1 MAEEIK
7 SIPITFANK
16 GIILKAAPDEIP
28 IDAYTALVNVF
39 TDRENSLAVRKGFA
53 RLNAGLTSIPC
64 SSYLMKDYDGN
75 VWRYVIAGGQ
85 LYIAQ
90 VSPIPSDFVPVSGGS
105 NLSTGVDP
113 RAFFANYTL
122 SGIET
127 KPYMIMADGT
137 VFLKHSGNADAL
149 RRIGI
154 PRPEKPLESIAVV
167 PTTDTVIE
175 ACEDYTKWTGGDAAA
190 VAAPYCPTIWWG
202 NSPGVLGPRWYYA
215 KHTFIY
221 GSAVESCPSGI
232 SNPYV
237 WIPPE
242 KSARIFW
249 KKPDIT
255 MAYTSE
261 YGGAGGDAFTDDLT
275 MFPAGSR
282 VYQIKVLAGDYIDM
296 VQLVYQSPDG
306 TITDGPAHGG
316 QHGGEGGSVSTLT
329 LDIDEYIT
337 NIHGGY
343 GVFLS
348 GTYVY
353 SMILT
358 TNKRT
363 VSYGGSG
370 AGAITTTAYSIDV
383 PAGTATASH
392 LLMGFKGRA
401 HRYIDKIGLA
411 YVVNTYDAA
420 DTAPVGAV
428 SWNLYVGTDPDNL
441 RLVNAAPMALTDIY
455 DEPSEG
461 IDPSS
466 LGVPLCN
473 KGTVSN
479 DAVGKTGNAIQIDIT
494 GDGVMGRATKAFTN
508 EYGNFIIVDMGS
520 SDPGEYIKVW
530 VKFNSAEAI
539 ANAAAIKI
547 ILVVSDIPGDT
558 GSNYQYFATGTFSD
572 FDTFVVGTWT
582 EIQIA
587 KTDFVFQNNSGET
600 QSALGWNT
608 ISGISLE
615 IDNIDPATGGKT
627 NSVSFDS
634 VTYSPTGKL
643 IGSDLQWAYT
653 YYDSKTDTESDLSDI
668 FINNLGPL
676 TDEQVNLYFPPSPFT
691 TPPLANPDKIRI
703 YRMGGT
709 ITQFQFVAEIDYVS
723 GGTPAA
729 FLDNIPDSE
738 LGDPA
743 ELDNQL
749 PVDNVL
755 GIEVYD
761 NRLWTW
767 GGTYTDS
774 DGNVIPE
781 PPNRLRF
788 SKRVRI
794 ELFPAENYIYV
805 GAGSEQ
811 IQRVME
817 HDGELFVFTLTRVYR
832 ITGSTLSDYSA
843 PSTAVNQGLIN
854 PHGLARGTRGLYMQA
869 YDGIYEFPSG
879 RKISEPINQVF
890 KNETMNSMPGMIKG
904 REYLAAMAFWD
915 SKMYFSFP
923 MSSDTSIKN
932 DGMYVWDMLYE
943 RWHFYGYGAQCLFSE
958 PNTNILVGCNVAM
971 GASILDGPV
980 SYLYGGNWPL
990 QLEEGFVDYCAD
1002 GAQGISWVVD
1012 TKDYDLGMPDQEKQF
1027 IDYVFDVDTQ
1037 GYAIAV
1043 QLSFDGAEP
1052 DPMGSV
1058 ITSGREQKILPIL
1071 VGVSE
1076 GKFCR
1081 RTRIRMMATT
1091 LITAT
1096 GLTRFYKIIHRIL
1109 IEPIRHRTFVTQWD
1123 DCGVPTQKYFR
1134 ELMIELDTFGAP
1146 LEEIQVQVDQAL
1158 ATTIRANTTSTGRQ
1172 RFFYGLPPDIR
1183 GTLVRLKIVPTG
1195 ENEVKVYAHKFT
1207 VIEEPALI
1215 NSFQMPWSE
1224 EQWPYPKLWKE
1235 VVLDIDT
1242 NNVPITFDFWLDG
1255 AIKESFDVQ
1264 CATRQLVTHSIE
1276 KDSFGKLGRL
1286 TVDEDYLDPFCC
1298 LPQGVRVYSARF
1310 VIDKDPADVTFSDTY
1325 EQLMNYD
1332 RTKIIRRFWIAMKNP
1347 DSDVTM
1353 ELYADDVLASTK
1365 TIVADRRATGH
1376 SKIRVDLESAIRGR
1390 LFRLI
1395 FTSSFAFQLYWEKSE
1410 VEIKTMNGED
1420 GYARIKLVP
1429 PQSF

>member
-16 GIILKAAPDEIP
+16 GIILKSAPDEIP

-39 TDRENSLAVRKGFA
+39 TDQENSLAVRKGFA
-53 RLNAGLTSIPC
+53 RLNAGLPSVPY

-75 VWRYVIAGGQ
+75 IWRYVIAGRQ

-90 VSPIPSDFVPVSGGS
+90 VYPTPSDFVPVSGGS
-105 NLSTGVDP
+105 NLSSGSDP

-137 VFLKHSGNADAL
+137 VFLKHPGDAESL

-154 PRPEKPLESIAVV
+154 PRPEKPLEGIVIV
-167 PTTDTVIE
+167 PTEDTVIE
-175 ACEDYTKWTGGDAAA
+175 ACEDYTEWTGGDAAA
-190 VAAPYCPTIWWG
+190 VAAPYCPTIWWV

-215 KHTFIY
+215 KHTFID

-242 KSARIFW
+242 KAARIYW

-255 MAYTSE
+255 MGYSAQ
-261 YGGAGGDAFTDDLT
+261 YGGGGGFAFTDGLAN
-275 MFPAGSR
+275 FPAGAR
-282 VYQIKVLAGDYIDM
+282 VYQIKINHGTYIDRI
-296 VQLVYQSPDG
+296 QLVYQSPDG
-306 TITDGPAHGG
+306 TLTDGPSHGG
-316 QHGGEGGSVSTLT
+316 PGGSLTTIT
-329 LDIDEYIT
+329 LDDDEYVTGI
-337 NIHGGY
+337 NGKY
-343 GVFLS
+343 
-348 GTYVY
+348 GTYVD
-353 SMILT
+353 SMVVT
-358 TNKRT
+358 TNKRIT
-363 VSYGGSG
+363 ESFGGTG
-370 AGAITTTAYSIDV
+370 GTTAYSITI
-383 PAGTATASH
+383 PAGTATVSN
-392 LLMGFKGRA
+392 LFIGFIGRSIGSPA
-401 HRYIDKIGLA
+401 IPHPYVHKIGLA
-411 YVVNTYDAA
+411 YVINTFDAS
-420 DTAPVGAV
+420 DTAPVGSV
-428 SWNLYVGTDPDNL
+428 SWNLYIGTDPDNL
-441 RLVNAAPMALTDIY
+441 RLANTTPMALTDVY
-455 DEPSEG
+455 DEPSGG
-461 IDPSS
+461 IELSP

-473 KGTVSN
+473 KGTVSA
-479 DAVGKTGNAIQIDIT
+479 DAAGKTGNAIQIDIT

-508 EYGNFIIVDMGS
+508 SYGNTIVIDMGS

-530 VKFNSAEAI
+530 VKFNDAEAL

-558 GSNYQYFATGTFSD
+558 GAIYQYFATGTFSD
-572 FDTFVVGTWT
+572 FDTFVVGAWT

-587 KTDFVFQNNSGET
+587 KTDFVFLNNSGET
-600 QSALGWNT
+600 QSTLGWNT
-608 ISGISLE
+608 ISGIGLE
-615 IDNIDPATGGKT
+615 IDNIDPATGGET

-634 VTYSPTGKL
+634 VIYSPTGKL
-643 IGSDLQWAYT
+643 VGSDLQWAYT
-653 YYDSKTDTESDLSDI
+653 YYDSKTDTESDLSDV
-668 FINNLGPL
+668 FLNDLGPL
-676 TDEQVNLYFPPSPFT
+676 TDQQVNLYFPPCPFT
-691 TPPLANPDKIRI
+691 TPPLANPDKIRV

-709 ITQFQFVAEIDYVS
+709 VTQYQLVAEIDYVA
-723 GGTPAA
+723 GGSPPA
-729 FLDNIPDSE
+729 FLDNVPDSE

-749 PVDNVL
+749 PVNNVL
-755 GIEVYD
+755 GLEVAD

-767 GGTYTDS
+767 GGSYTDS

-832 ITGSTLSDYSA
+832 ISGSTLSDYTA
-843 PSTAVNQGLIN
+843 GSTAVNQGLIN

-869 YDGIYEFPSG
+869 YDGIYEYPSG

-890 KNETMNSMPGMIKG
+890 KNETMNSMPGMIKD
-904 REYLAAMAFWD
+904 REYLSAMAFWD
-915 SKMYFSFP
+915 SKLYFSFP
-923 MSSDTSIKN
+923 MSSDATVKN
-932 DGMYVWDMLYE
+932 DGTYVWDMLYE
-943 RWHFYGYGAQCLFSE
+943 RWHFYGYGAQCLFNE
-958 PNTNILVGCNVAM
+958 PNTNILVGCNLAM
-971 GASILDGPV
+971 WASILDGPT
-980 SYLYGGNWPL
+980 SFIYGGNWAL

-1002 GAQGISWVVD
+1002 GVQGISWIVD
-1012 TKDYDLGMPDQEKQF
+1012 TKDYDLGMPDQEKHF

-1037 GYAIAV
+1037 GYAIDV
-1043 QLSFDGAEP
+1043 QLSFDGASP
-1052 DPMGSV
+1052 DPMGSI

-1071 VGVSE
+1071 VGESE

-1081 RTRIRMMATT
+1081 RTRIRMLATT
-1091 LITAT
+1091 LATAT

-1109 IEPIRHRTFVTQWD
+1109 VEPIRHRTFVTQWD
-1123 DCGVPTQKYFR
+1123 DCGIPTQKYFR

-1195 ENEVKVYAHKFT
+1195 ENEVKVYAHKFN
-1207 VIEEPALI
+1207 VLEEPALI

-1235 VVLDIDT
+1235 VILDIDT
-1242 NNVPITFDFWLDG
+1242 NNVPIGFDFWLDG

-1264 CATRQLVTHSIE
+1264 CATRQLITHSLE
-1276 KDSFGKLGRL
+1276 KDSFGKLGRI

-1298 LPQGVRVYSARF
+1298 LPQGVRVYSVRY
-1310 VIDKDPADVTFSDTY
+1310 VTDKDPADVTFSDTY

-1365 TIVADRRATGH
+1365 TITADRRSTGH

-1395 FTSSFAFQLYWEKSE
+1395 FSSSFAFQLYWEKSE
-1410 VEIKTMNGED
+1410 VEIKNMNGED